1 MTLDHEAC
9 YRAASSRDPRFDG
22 RFTIAVL
29 TTGIYCRPS
38 CPARTPKAA
47 NVRFYPC
54 PAAAQQDGFRACK
67 RCRPDAAPGDPD
79 WDRRGDLIGRALR
92 LIGDGVVDAEGVSG
106 LARRLAVGERHLRRL
121 FAAEVGAGPLAVA
134 ATQRLQLARALIEQ
148 SDLAI
153 TDVAFA
159 SGYAS
164 VRRFNDAMRT
174 AFAMAPRDLRRTA
187 APAAGIVLHLP
198 FRPPL
203 DAEALLGWL
212 AGHRTPGVEEVVGST
227 YRRVLGDHVAEA
239 DLGGVTS
246 GRTSVEL
253 RIVSGPVAGIG
264 PVVQRLRRL
273 FDLDADPEAVTEVL
287 GADPDLGSRLA
298 AWPGVRVPGSVDG
311 FETAVRAVLG
321 HQVSVA
327 GAGTLAGRL
336 VQTCGQPLAEPS
348 GTLTH
353 RFPTAAAVAD
363 ADVSSL
369 GLTGARLDAVK
380 ALAEAVAD
388 HRLVLDG
395 SADRDETVAR
405 LLALPGIG
413 PWTASIVASAALG
426 DPDRLPAC
434 DLALRRVTGMDERTL
449 AARAE
454 DWRPWRSYAAHLLWA
469 HAAPPSTVGSANPTT
484 PANPDTPTR
493 TEDIR

>member
-1 MTLDHEAC
+1 LDHEAC
-9 YRAASSRDPRFDG
+9 YRAASSRDARFDG
-22 RFTIAVL
+22 RFTTAVL

-38 CPARTPKAA
+38 CPSRTPKAA

-79 WDRRGDLIGRALR
+79 WDRRADMVGRALR
-92 LIGDGVVDAEGVSG
+92 LIGDGVVDAEGVPG

-148 SDLAI
+148 SNLAI

-174 AFAMAPRDLRRTA
+174 AFAVAPRDLRRTA
-187 APAAGIVLHLP
+187 APAAGIVLQLP
-198 FRPPL
+198 FRAPL
-203 DAEALLGWL
+203 DAEALLAWL

-227 YRRVLGDHVAEA
+227 YRRVLGEHVAEA
-239 DLGGVTS
+239 DLS
-246 GRTSVEL
+246 GARAGRRSVVL

-273 FDLDADPEAVTEVL
+273 LDLDADPAAVADVL
-287 GADPDLGSRLA
+287 GADRDLGRLLA
-298 AWPGVRVPGSVDG
+298 DRPGIRVPGSVDG

-321 HQVSVA
+321 QQVSVA
-327 GAGTLAGRL
+327 GAGTLTGRL
-336 VQTCGQPLAEPS
+336 VRACGRPLAQPV
-348 GTLTH
+348 GRLTH
-353 RFPTAAAVAD
+353 RFPTPAAVAAVD
-363 ADVSSL
+363 LSTL
-369 GLTGARLDAVK
+369 GLTGARRDAVQ
-380 ALAEAVAD
+380 ALAAAVAD

-395 SADRDETVAR
+395 SADREETVAG

-426 DPDRLPAC
+426 DPDRLPAG
-434 DLALRRVTGMDERTL
+434 DLGLRRALGLDERAL
-449 AARAE
+449 AARA
-454 DWRPWRSYAAHLLWA
+454 DAWRPWRSYAAHLLWA
-469 HAAPPSTVGSANPTT
+469 QARPAGTAAPRPAAATAVPPT
-484 PANPDTPTR
+484 PIR
-493 TEDIR
+493 TEEIR